1 MAGTPQVHLTAE
13 EHREVEKG
21 FDAIKAV
28 LKKKNIDVA
37 NVIGL
42 VTADQV
48 QATAGQVKVKF
59 AEEVSRGMNMI
70 AFD

>member
-1 MAGTPQVHLTAE
+1 MSKAPQVHLTPD

-21 FDAIKAV
+21 FETIRAV
-28 LKKKNIDVA
+28 LKKKNVDIA

-48 QATAGQVKVKF
+48 KTTAGQVKVKF
-59 AEEVSRGMNMI
+59 AEETAAQMNMI